1 MDDNKQRIADEVD
14 AYVDDDATSIN
25 GDAEVTWTSSLLV
38 EDRMKGSKLYLVLLL
53 ATIIS
58 SSFAE
63 LCNLEKQSG
72 WYRCQGLT
80 SLAQLASLPDSVVG
94 LRLDKSNISNIPT
107 NAFSRFA
114 GSLIELRITGCSL
127 EKIEDDAFRSLDK
140 LETLDLSNNRIV
152 AIETSWIRGL
162 SKLKELIVLR
172 NRIRKI
178 DQEFYVL
185 LPKLELLDIAYN
197 ELVDCITEEN
207 LKKLKHL
214 KLILIASNPWSY
226 RCRAKM
232 TYSLKRGGV
241 NWIKDWSIGDLLIEE
256 CLVHEPKADTDDEI
270 LRKCVDRKSFESISP
285 ILPALE
291 RKVDELSRKIE
302 GLENEAKDLKKK
314 D

>member
-1 MDDNKQRIADEVD
+1 NLFPPDEVD

-94 LRLDKSNISNIPT
+94 LRLEKSNISNIPT
-107 NAFSRFA
+107 DAFSRFA

-226 RCRAKM
+226 RCRANM

-302 GLENEAKDLKKK
+302 ELENEVKDLKKK